1 LAIELLKPLTEVE
14 HPYKFIP
21 YCLLGEI
28 YNDVEQIHDSVNS
41 YRASLNSLMALS
53 PLETNKYA
61 LYLMLVYNN
70 LGLSY
75 INRDEND
82 QGLGCIVKAEQV
94 Y

>member
-1 LAIELLKPLTEVE
+1 LTEVE

-21 YCLLGEI
+21 HCLLGEI

-41 YRASLNSLMALS
+41 YRAALNSLMALS

-82 QGLGCIVKAEQV
+82 QGLGCIVKAEQA

>member
-1 LAIELLKPLTEVE
+1 
-14 HPYKFIP
+14 
-21 YCLLGEI
+21 LGEI

>member
-1 LAIELLKPLTEVE
+1 
-14 HPYKFIP
+14 
-21 YCLLGEI
+21 
-28 YNDVEQIHDSVNS
+28 
-41 YRASLNSLMALS
+41 MALS

-82 QGLGCIVKAEQV
+82 QGLGCIVKAEQA